1 MAERTKFR
9 SEDDQPT
16 EAGFTLHTITKDA
29 SSSSNLPSSSDSPTL
44 IDQGLSSSNSALTV
58 GGVDP
63 QSTPNLRIGNV
74 LGGRYAILGVIGQG
88 GMGAVYKAEDR
99 ALNRLVALKVIRP
112 ELAADPEML
121 QRFKQEI
128 LLASKVSNRNV
139 IRIYDLGD
147 AEGFKFVTMQ
157 YLEGEDLRTLLR
169 RRGKLPAKEA
179 VGIIEQVL
187 SGLQSAHQ
195 EGVIHRDLKPA
206 NIMLDPQG
214 RVVVM
219 DFGLARTFAGDG
231 MTRTGM
237 LVGTMEY
244 MSPEQA
250 QGKDLEATSDIFAVG
265 IIFFELLT
273 GKLPY
278 EAQSAVASLV
288 KRTTERATPISDI
301 DRTIPG
307 ALSNIVGKCL
317 ERDPA
322 LRYQS
327 AAEVLDDLHSWVGNA
342 PLSVRST
349 AHRIPQR
356 ITKLGARRVIWSAA
370 TVFAVILILIATA
383 VWYTARPKKLV
394 GTPHAP
400 VSILV
405 ADLDNTTSDPVFD
418 GTLESVFNTELE
430 TVSFVNAYKRG
441 SAHRIASQL
450 SPGSRMDEAVARLVA
465 RREGI
470 SVIVSGS
477 IARWGEGYR
486 VSAKAIDAVTGKQI
500 AQREIT
506 VDNRD
511 AVLGAIGK
519 LATPIRNQLGDT
531 TPESAQ
537 LAAEESFTT
546 SSLDAAHLY
555 SMGQDAVER
564 GQFDQAIQNYQKAVQ
579 YDPNLGRAWA
589 GLAVVSVNLKKMSEA
604 DTYYKRTLGLLDRM
618 SERERYRTLG
628 TYYAAFLHNY
638 PQAVETYSKLVYLY
652 PGDTAAY
659 NNLSIAYVFMLDFP
673 KAIEAVRH
681 AVENNPHNLQ
691 WRLNYALYSMYA
703 GDFATAT
710 SESQRIIQENPSYQ
724 FAYLPLAI
732 STLARGDPDGA
743 RAIYVHFE
751 KLSPDVFSLAK
762 MGEADLEMYFGHYSK
777 ALDTLNIGIE
787 ADQKNKNTG
796 EMALKY
802 VAEAEAYLALG
813 QKTEAIKTVRKAT
826 QLNPDESVAY
836 PAARVF
842 IQAGD
847 DAEARK
853 IASALDNTLQ
863 TQSRSYSQLIAGE
876 IDIQHHRLPQAVEEL
891 RQGQKLHDSWIS
903 HFLLGQAY
911 LGAGHNPEA
920 LAEFETCKKR
930 LGETADMMFADSATL
945 RYLPPLY
952 YWLARTQ
959 SAVGMTSVARES
971 YQQFLKLRV
980 EADPGDSLV
989 EEAKKSA
996 GGMSQ

>member
-1 MAERTKFR
+1 
-9 SEDDQPT
+9 
-16 EAGFTLHTITKDA
+16 
-29 SSSSNLPSSSDSPTL
+29 
-44 IDQGLSSSNSALTV
+44 V
-58 GGVDP
+58 YP
-63 QSTPNLRIGNV
+63 QSTPNLRIGTV

-169 RRGKLPAKEA
+169 SRGKLPAKEA

-278 EAQSAVASLV
+278 EAQSAVASLI

-342 PLSVRST
+342 PLSVRPT
-349 AHRIPQR
+349 THRIPQR

-394 GTPHAP
+394 AAPHAP

-519 LATPIRNQLGDT
+519 LATPIRNQLGDA

-546 SSLDAAHLY
+546 SSLDAAHFY

-564 GQFDQAIQNYQKAVQ
+564 GQFDQAIQDYQKAVQ
-579 YDPNLGRAWA
+579 YDPDLGRAWA

-638 PQAVETYSKLVYLY
+638 PQAVETYQKLVFLY
-652 PGDTAAY
+652 PGDTAAR
-659 NNLSIAYVFMLDFP
+659 NNLSIAYVFTLDFP

-681 AVENNPHNLQ
+681 AVESNPHNLQ

-703 GDFATAT
+703 GDFATAAA
-710 SESQRIIQENPSYQ
+710 ESQRIIQENPSYQ

-732 STLARGDPDGA
+732 STLARGDADGA
-743 RAIYVHFE
+743 RAIYTRFE
-751 KLSPDVFSLAK
+751 KVSPDAFSVAK
-762 MGEADLEMYFGHYSK
+762 TGEADLEMYFGHYKK
-777 ALDTLNIGIE
+777 AIDVLKLGIQ
-787 ADQKNKNTG
+787 ADEKDKNTG

-813 QKTEAIKTVRKAT
+813 QKTEAIQAAQKAAHS
-826 QLNPDESVAY
+826 NSDESVAY
-836 PAARVF
+836 PAARVL

-847 DAEARK
+847 DVEARK

-876 IDIQHHRLPQAVEEL
+876 IDMQHNRLPQAVEEL

-911 LGAGHNPEA
+911 LGAKHHPEA

-930 LGETADMMFADSATL
+930 LGETADLMFADTATL
-945 RYLPPLY
+945 HYLPPLY
-952 YWLARTQ
+952 YWLARAQ
-959 SAVGMTSVARES
+959 KGLGMTSEAQANYE
-971 YQQFLKLRV
+971 QFLKLRAD
-980 EADPGDSLV
+980 ADPADSLLV
-989 EEAKKSA
+989 DAKHASA
-996 GGMSQ
+996 GMKQ

>member
-1 MAERTKFR
+1 MAERAKFR
-9 SEDDQPT
+9 PEDDRPI
-16 EAGFTLHTITKDA
+16 EAGLRTLTKDG

-44 IDQGLSSSNSALTV
+44 IDQGLSSSNSALSMA
-58 GGVDP
+58 GVYQ
-63 QSTPNLRIGNV
+63 QSTPTLRIGTV
-74 LGGRYAILGVIGQG
+74 LGGRYAILDVIGQG

-169 RRGKLPAKEA
+169 SRGKLPAKEA

-195 EGVIHRDLKPA
+195 ESVIHRDLKPA

-278 EAQSAVASLV
+278 AAQSAVASLI

-327 AAEVLDDLHSWVGNA
+327 AAEVLDDLHAWEGNA

-356 ITKLGARRVIWSAA
+356 ITKLGARRVTWSAA
-370 TVFAVILILIATA
+370 AVLAVILIVTA

-394 GTPHAP
+394 GAPHAP

-450 SPGSRMDEAVARLVA
+450 SPGSKMDEAVARLVA

-477 IARWGEGYR
+477 IARQGEGYR
-486 VSAKAIDAVTGKQI
+486 VSAKAIDAVSGKQI
-500 AQREIT
+500 AEREIT

-511 AVLGAIGK
+511 AVLSAIAK
-519 LATPIRNQLGDT
+519 LVAPVRTAIGDT

-564 GQFDQAIQNYQKAVQ
+564 GQLDHAIQDYQKAVQ

-589 GLAVVSVNLKKMSEA
+589 GLAVASVNLKKMSEA

-638 PQAVETYSKLVYLY
+638 PQAVETYHKLVYLY

-743 RAIYVHFE
+743 RAIYTRFE

-762 MGEADLEMYFGHYSK
+762 MGEADLEMYFGHYRNT
-777 ALDTLNIGIE
+777 LDTLNIGIK

-813 QKTEAIKTVRKAT
+813 QKTEAIKAVRKAA

-842 IQAGD
+842 IQVGD
-847 DAEARK
+847 DGEARK

-876 IDIQHHRLPQAVEEL
+876 IDMQHRHLPQAIEEL

-903 HFLLGQAY
+903 HFLLGRVY
-911 LGAGHNPEA
+911 LGAMHYPEA

-930 LGETADMMFADSATL
+930 LGETTDLMFADTATL

-952 YWLARTQ
+952 YWLARAQ
-959 SAVGMTSVARES
+959 EGAGMNSAARES

-989 EEAKKSA
+989 VEAKKSA